1 MEGTSKRRV
10 MIVEDQRDMEDFYR
24 EIFSTMGFEVVA
36 VARDGK
42 SAVETYFS
50 LDPHP
55 DLVIM
60 DHRLPGISGLQAA
73 QSILERD
80 PKAPIVIVTADEE
93 GLWESTMRG
102 VPAIKKPAV
111 FEKIIKA
118 VMRSVPGAPS
128 SVSGPVGE
136 TPLADIF
143 QPHHMYLVPEESPE
157 VGMKTFLHLLSY
169 GYKGLLFTRRNPEEL
184 KRAYPLEGVPL
195 VWFST
200 IPSEMYET
208 VTPFRI
214 QHLLLLLQ
222 ESLRNPHPT
231 VAYMEGF
238 EFFITNIPFDRILN
252 IIQVLRDRVTRS
264 ENMLLIMSMDPD
276 VIEPRQYK
284 ILKKEFEVV
293 EPERIIKA
301 LEKRE

>member
-1 MEGTSKRRV
+1 
-10 MIVEDQRDMEDFYR
+10 MIVEDQRDMEEFYR
-24 EIFSTMGFEVVA
+24 EIFSTMGFDVVA
-36 VARDGK
+36 VARDGR
-42 SAVETYFS
+42 SAIETYFS
-50 LDPHP
+50 LNPRP

-73 QSILERD
+73 QSILEKD

-93 GLWESTMRG
+93 GLWESTVRG

-118 VMRSVPGAPS
+118 VMRSVPGAPTEIA
-128 SVSGPVGE
+128 GTAGE
-136 TPLADIF
+136 SPLAEIF
-143 QPHHMYLVPEESPE
+143 QPHRLYLIPEESPDA
-157 VGMKTFLHLLSY
+157 GMNVFLHLLSH

-184 KRAYPLEGVPL
+184 KKMYPLEGVPL

-200 IPSEMYET
+200 LPSEMYET
-208 VTPFRI
+208 VTPFKI

-222 ESLRNPHPT
+222 ESLRSAHPT

-264 ENMLLIMSMDPD
+264 ENMMLIMSLDPD

-293 EPERIIKA
+293 EPDRILKA
-301 LEKRE
+301 LKKRV